1 MTLIFYVTNQTL
13 SLSPVCQSFEVVA
26 DSKNYLKVRF
36 MFQTNDWKTN
46 KPKFALFSHNGKTY
60 KKYIGVEDGVNENEC
75 FVAPEV
81 IKAGKF
87 SVSVF
92 CEDYITTD
100 IVEIPVKQ
108 SGYTENIENQPATPQ
123 TLEQMNTLMYRYT
136 NLCNEILKECQ
147 RIQRELEE
155 VKNNG

>member
-60 KKYIGVEDGVNENEC
+60 KKYLGIEDGVNENEC

-81 IKAGKF
+81 IKSGEF

-92 CEDYITTD
+92 CEDYITTN
-100 IVEIPVKQ
+100 VVNIPVKP
-108 SGYTENIENQPATPQ
+108 SGYTDKIENQPATAAAID
-123 TLEQMNTLMYRYT
+123 QMNTLMYNYA

-147 RIQRELEE
+147 RIQRQMEE
-155 VKNNG
+155 NK